1 MAKVYPKGEKGATG
15 CFRPWPATAFQKVFA
30 VISDFLREGCGGGGC
45 LVFGFHGFEAIGGVV
60 FFGDVARGFALVGFE
75 VGVGAMA
82 EQEGDQGGVVAGG
95 GQQEGGEALLGGG
108 VGIGSGREKTFTGFE
123 AAFVGGVKEGGR
135 TKVIRGIHIDVCL
148 KQGFQCREVAV
159 PSSVH
164 ERGEMGATLGFAV
177 FGVGPRRDEVLDP
190 FGVIGIYGI
199 PKCRPATVVRQIG
212 VGLMIEQ
219 GFDGVGFFVGNG
231 IVQGGGV
238 LSAPRIDVGAITSD
252 ALAFASWFS
261 IVLLFL
267 LGQADPRLVLIAHAL
282 RPLPCLRSRP
292 PPRTWVYAVLTF
304 EPPSPFHDLA
314 LPRPML
320 TGPTTRRW

>member
-1 MAKVYPKGEKGATG
+1 MQEDAKAPPKMDGRICAFAGDAVPFVEFVRFPKNVIPRDARMKFWPKYTPKVRKGQPVVFVRG
-15 CFRPWPATAFQKVFA
+15 LQKHSKIYLPSSS
-30 VISDFLREGCGGGGC
+30 ISYAKG
-45 LVFGFHGFEAIGGVV
+45 LVAEYLEFGSYGFEAIGGVV

-82 EQEGDQGGVVAGG
+82 EKEGNQGGVVAGG

-148 KQGFQCREVAV
+148 KQGFKCREVAV

-238 LSAPRIDVGAITSD
+238 LSAPRIDVGAILQKCLD
-252 ALAFASWFS
+252 NHVHAFR
-261 IVLLFL
+261 
-267 LGQADPRLVLIAHAL
+267 GGTGEHGHAV
-282 RPLPCLRSRP
+282 RILP
-292 PPRTWVYAVLTF
+292 V
-304 EPPSPFHDLA
+304 
-314 LPRPML
+314 
-320 TGPTTRRW
+320 